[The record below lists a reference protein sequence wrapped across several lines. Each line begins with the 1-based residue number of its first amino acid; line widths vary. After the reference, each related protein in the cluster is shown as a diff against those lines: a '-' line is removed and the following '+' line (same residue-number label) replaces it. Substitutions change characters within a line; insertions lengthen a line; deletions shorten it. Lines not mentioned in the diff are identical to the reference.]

1 MPTDAA
7 DIILFGPTKP
17 TILNGLKAHRL
28 TQATTLQEVADLSPA
43 IAATVRGV
51 GVAGLVKMDR
61 AMFARFPKLEIVS
74 TFGVGY
80 DHIDTACARERGI
93 VVTNTPDVLTEETAD
108 TALALLLCTARD
120 FINGERYVRDG
131 EWAKKPFPL
140 SKATLRDRTVGIVGM
155 GRIGQ
160 AIARRLEAMKVPVVY
175 HSRRKN
181 AEVANKYYAN
191 LMEMARDVDTL
202 VVITPG
208 GAETQNLINAE
219 VLKALGSN
227 GILINAARGSVVDED
242 ALIAALKNGTI
253 MAAGLDVFVK
263 EPNVP
268 QDLIAM
274 KNVVLF
280 PHLGS
285 ASVYTRNAMDQLVAD
300 NLNAWFAGKAPLT
313 PVAETPP
320 SISKFRS

>member
-7 DIILFGPTKP
+7 DIVLFGPTKP
-17 TILNGLKAHRL
+17 TIVNGLKAHRL
-28 TQATTLQEVADLSPA
+28 TQATTLQEVADLSSD
-43 IAATVRGV
+43 IAAKVRGV

-61 AMFARFPKLEIVS
+61 ALVARFPKLEIVS

-80 DHIDTACARERGI
+80 DHIDTSCARERGI

-108 TALALLLCTARD
+108 TVLALLLCTARD
-120 FINGERYVRDG
+120 FINGERYVREG

-181 AEVANKYYAN
+181 AEVTNKYYAN

-208 GAETQNLINAE
+208 GAETQNLINAD

-253 MAAGLDVFVK
+253 MAAGLDVFAK

-268 QDLIAM
+268 QDLIAL

-313 PVAETPP
+313 PVVETPL